1 MGESKKIDY
10 SDLILKLENINKSFP
25 GVKALQ
31 NMQIELARGEMHA
44 VCGENGAGKSTMMKV
59 ITGVYKADSG
69 NMYLNGEKVTI
80 REPNDAYGKGIAI
93 IFQETSLFKDL
104 TVLENMFMGHEPTK
118 KIGGVIESI
127 DYAEMRRRA
136 SEYFEFLGITGQIDF
151 DAKIDTLGVAAKQ
164 MVEIAKALTYD
175 AKVLIFDEP
184 TAALTNKEV
193 RALFR
198 TIAKLKEQG
207 MSMLYISHRME
218 EIFEIAD
225 RVTVIRDGSYVNTAE
240 IKDVTE
246 GQLISW
252 MVGREMNEMYP
263 KAVVDI
269 GDTILKVEHLN
280 RTGEKDGFPLNDV
293 SFEVRKGE
301 IFGIAGLAGAGRTEM
316 AECLCGLRKCDS
328 GDVYIDGKKL
338 EIHNYRDA
346 INCGF
351 NYVSEDRK
359 KYGLVLPMS
368 IEENL
373 TMSILY
379 RLTKN
384 NLIDFKAEDD
394 LVDQYMKDLR
404 VKAPTREF
412 VVDNLSGGNQQ
423 KVLVAKALCAEP
435 RILILDEPTRGVD
448 VGAKS
453 EIHRIV
459 SNLAKQGLTIIM
471 ISSDMPELLGMC
483 DRLMV
488 MKAGTKTGEMDRK
501 DFSQEAVLK
510 LAL

>member
-1 MGESKKIDY
+1 MGNEKIDF
-10 SDLILKLENINKSFP
+10 SDVILKLEDINKSFP

-31 NMQIELARGEMHA
+31 HMQIELARGEMHA

-59 ITGVYKADSG
+59 ITGVHKADSG
-69 NMYLNGEKVTI
+69 SIYLNGEKVDI

-104 TVLENMFMGHEPTK
+104 TVLENMFMGHEPVTTVAGFIPNINYGAMRK
-118 KIGGVIESI
+118 KADEIF
-127 DYAEMRRRA
+127 D
-136 SEYFEFLGITGQIDF
+136 FLGIAGQIDY
-151 DAKIDTLGVAAKQ
+151 DAKIDNLGVASKQ

-198 TIAKLKEQG
+198 TIARLKEQG

-225 RVTVIRDGSYVNTAE
+225 RVTVIRDGSYVNTAP
-240 IKDVTE
+240 IGDVTE
-246 GQLISW
+246 QQLISW
-252 MVGREMNEMYP
+252 MVGREMNDMYP
-263 KAVVDI
+263 KAEVTI
-269 GDTILKVEHLN
+269 GETILQVSNLC
-280 RTGEKDGFPLNDV
+280 RSGEKDGFPLDHV
-293 SFEVRKGE
+293 SFDVRRGE

-316 AECLCGLRKCDS
+316 AECLCGLRKYDS
-328 GDVYIDGKKL
+328 GDVTL
-338 EIHNYRDA
+338 EGRQLHAKNYREA
-346 INCGF
+346 INDGF
-351 NYVSEDRK
+351 IYVSEDRK
-359 KYGLVLPMS
+359 KYGLVVAMS
-368 IEENL
+368 IENNL

-379 RLTKN
+379 RLLKN
-384 NLIDFKAEDD
+384 HFIDFEAEDK
-394 LVDQYMKDLR
+394 LVDKYMQDLR
-404 VKAPTREF
+404 VKAPNREF
-412 VVDNLSGGNQQ
+412 VVENLSGGNQQ
-423 KVLVAKALCAEP
+423 KGLVAKALCAEP
-435 RILILDEPTRGVD
+435 KILILDEPTRGVD

-459 SNLAKQGLTIIM
+459 SSLAKTGLTIIM

-488 MKAGTKTGEMDRK
+488 LKGGKKTGVLDRSEV
-501 DFSQEAVLK
+501 SQEKVLK

>member
-1 MGESKKIDY
+1 MGAELDF

-44 VCGENGAGKSTMMKV
+44 VCGENGAGKSTLMKV

-69 NMYLNGEKVTI
+69 EMYLNGEKVTI

-104 TVLENMFMGHEPTK
+104 NVLENMFMGHEPVK
-118 KIGGVIESI
+118 KIGPVNCIDYAAMRKKADEIFDFLGISGSI
-127 DYAEMRRRA
+127 DYE
-136 SEYFEFLGITGQIDF
+136 T
-151 DAKIDTLGVAAKQ
+151 KIDNLGVAAKQ

-198 TIAKLKEQG
+198 TIARLKEQG

-225 RVTVIRDGSYVNTAE
+225 RVTVIRDGSYVRTARINE
-240 IKDVTE
+240 VNE
-246 GQLISW
+246 QQLISW
-252 MVGREMNEMYP
+252 MVGREMSDMYP
-263 KAVVDI
+263 KAEVEI
-269 GDTILKVEHLN
+269 GDTILEVN
-280 RTGEKDGFPLNDV
+280 GISRDGTKDGFPLNNV
-293 SFEVRKGE
+293 SFKVRKGE

-316 AECLCGLRKCDS
+316 AECLVGLRK
-328 GDVYIDGKKL
+328 YDGGTVKL
-338 EIHNYRDA
+338 EGKEIHSKNYRSA
-346 INCGF
+346 IDKGF
-351 NYVSEDRK
+351 IYVSEDRK
-359 KYGLVLPMS
+359 KYGLVVPMS

-379 RLTKN
+379 RLVKKGF
-384 NLIDFKAEDD
+384 IDFKGEDE
-394 LVDQYMKDLR
+394 LVDRYMKELR
-404 VKAPTREF
+404 VKAPNREF
-412 VVDNLSGGNQQ
+412 VVENLSGGNQQ

-435 RILILDEPTRGVD
+435 KILILDEPTRGVD

-459 SNLAKQGLTIIM
+459 SSLAQQGLTIIM

-483 DRLMV
+483 DRVMV
-488 MKAGTKTGEMDRK
+488 VKAGTKTGELMRDE
-501 DFSQEAVLK
+501 FSQEKVLE